1 MEAIRNGPSPRNGA
15 KNDPV
20 SDCEIEVAI
29 IPPYSTAQ
37 NGSGVHA
44 RWIDG
49 SVVIRAYIKRMGMGL
64 NNMRESAAAP
74 PFSCTHMT
82 HLSRKRH
89 ALDHSAISSST
100 ADGTAAS
107 FAAATSRAIRAAENG
122 MYRASDSGLIHV
134 IPTTQGSGILG

>member
-1 MEAIRNGPSPRNGA
+1 M
-15 KNDPV
+15 
-20 SDCEIEVAI
+20 
-29 IPPYSTAQ
+29 YSTAQ

-100 ADGTAAS
+100 GDGTAAS
-107 FAAATSRAIRAAENG
+107 FAAATSRAIRAAEHG
-122 MYRASDSGLIHV
+122 MYRASDSGLIHE
-134 IPTTQGSGILG
+134 IPRAVSWKHLVCVAGQVPRDLACDSKLFY